1 MRPKDINP
9 LISKIVETLDVEEI
23 PGIILTT
30 DIENM
35 NFHLACTGKDNM
47 GYIGVALEETFCTVK
62 EDSESATQSQK
73 VLVRMIFASLV
84 RSYSREELDLR
95 LEAWRRSI
103 ENNKDFDG
111 I

>member
-1 MRPKDINP
+1 MKFKDINP

-23 PGIILTT
+23 PGIILTV
-30 DIENM
+30 DIENLK
-35 NFHLACTGKDNM
+35 FHLTCTGKDNM

-62 EDSESATQSQK
+62 EDSKNATPSQK
-73 VLVRMIFASLV
+73 ALVRMIFASLV
-84 RSYSREELDLR
+84 RSYSQEELDLR
-95 LEAWRRSI
+95 LESWRRSM